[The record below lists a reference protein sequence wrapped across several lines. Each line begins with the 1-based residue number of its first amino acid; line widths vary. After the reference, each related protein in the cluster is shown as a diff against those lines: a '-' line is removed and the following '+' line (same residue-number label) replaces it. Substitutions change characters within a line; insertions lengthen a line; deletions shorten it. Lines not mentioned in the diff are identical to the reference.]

1 MAGGLS
7 PTAYEFNHTLFANYA
22 ATLSDHREFGS
33 STPVLGNN
41 LNPLTSAST
50 LTPPIFNQHRG

>member
-7 PTAYEFNHTLFANYA
+7 PNAYEFNHTLFANYA
-22 ATLSDHREFGS
+22 AALSDQRAFGS

-41 LNPLTSAST
+41 ANPLTSASI
-50 LTPPIFNQHRG
+50 LTSPIFNQHRH